1 MFCIKPYL
9 NETER
14 GEEGGLNAAL
24 AAGGEGARGSRRG
37 PGSPRGGSVGFG
49 HGMAPRPP
57 PLTCRRLAHLGG
69 PARPARPGAPRGPVP
84 PGSGAAAG
92 AVAPLIRTDR
102 NKRAFRSDSQA
113 FIG

>member
-14 GEEGGLNAAL
+14 GEEGGLN

-37 PGSPRGGSVGFG
+37 PGSPRGGSVGSG

-57 PLTCRRLAHLGG
+57 PLTCRSGAHLGG
-69 PARPARPGAPRGPVP
+69 PAPPARPGWSSGTAHPN
-84 PGSGAAAG
+84 GS
-92 AVAPLIRTDR
+92 
-102 NKRAFRSDSQA
+102 Q
-113 FIG
+113 